1 MAIGIYTAFAQIV
14 EIVRGITPR
23 TSPDAPFVLE
33 ADGGGNVEPLEAYA
47 HGGALRRCDIDLAD
61 GGVANNDSGIRT
73 RRMVATTLR
82 VIYGF
87 EAFAGDEVAA
97 KLCALDDADRV
108 EQALADPRNYDG
120 ANTGLE
126 TIMGIES
133 SMSDVQVED
142 DTSIRMTST
151 LMTYTFTFLYRRS

>member
-1 MAIGIYTAFAQIV
+1 MAISIYTAFAQLVSIV
-14 EIVRGITPR
+14 HGITPR
-23 TSPDAPFVLE
+23 TSPDAPFLLE
-33 ADGGGNVEPLEAYA
+33 ADGGGSVEPLEAYA
-47 HGGALRRCDIDLAD
+47 HGGALRRCDIELAD

-87 EAFAGDEVAA
+87 EAFGGDVTAA
-97 KLCALDDADRV
+97 KLCALDDADLV

-120 ANTGLE
+120 ATTGLE

-133 SMSDVQVED
+133 EMTDVQVED
-142 DTSIRMTST
+142 DTGTRMTST

>member
-1 MAIGIYTAFAQIV
+1 MAIGIYTAFAQVV

-23 TSPDAPFVLE
+23 TSPDAPFILE

-47 HGGALRRCDIDLAD
+47 HGGALRRCDIELAD

-73 RRMVATTLR
+73 RRMVAATLR

-87 EAFAGDEVAA
+87 EAFAGDMVAA
-97 KLCALDDADRV
+97 KLCALDDADLV

-120 ANTGLE
+120 ATTGLE

>member
-1 MAIGIYTAFAQIV
+1 MAIGIYSAFAQLVAIV
-14 EIVRGITPR
+14 HGITPR
-23 TSPDAPFVLE
+23 TSPDAPFILE
-33 ADGGGNVEPLEAYA
+33 ADGGGSVEPLEAYA
-47 HGGALRRCDIDLAD
+47 HGGALRRCAIELAD
-61 GGVANNDSGIRT
+61 GGVSNNDSGIRT

-87 EAFAGDEVAA
+87 EAFGGDEVAA
-97 KLCALDDADRV
+97 KLCALDDADLV

-120 ANTGLE
+120 VTTGLE

-133 SMSDVQVED
+133 EMTDVQVSD
-142 DTSIRMTST
+142 DTGTRMTST

>member
-33 ADGGGNVEPLEAYA
+33 ADGGGNVSPLEDYA

-73 RRMVATTLR
+73 RRMVAVSLR
-82 VIYGF
+82 VLYGF
-87 EAFAGDEVAA
+87 DAFAGDMVAA
-97 KLCALDDADRV
+97 KLCALDDADLV
-108 EQALADPRNYDG
+108 EQALADPRNYDE

-126 TIMGIES
+126 TVMGIES
-133 SMSDVQVED
+133 SLTDVQVED